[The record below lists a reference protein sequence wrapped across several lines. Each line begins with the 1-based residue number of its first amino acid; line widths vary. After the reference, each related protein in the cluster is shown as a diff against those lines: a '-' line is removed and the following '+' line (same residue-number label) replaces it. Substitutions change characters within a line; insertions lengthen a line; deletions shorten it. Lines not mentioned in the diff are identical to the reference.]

1 MLLLLS
7 ALVENGAGTGWTVY
21 DMLLLTIIL
30 IVWIMSLI
38 IPLDA
43 GNSSTLYRNRLLVL
57 INSAVIMSI
66 TRGLSA
72 WVTLNNLVLHNHL
85 STQISNSS
93 ETTRG
98 TFQGKGSK
106 QTQSEFQQWLVGVTD
121 GDGTFHFSCSKDGKW
136 VLYFKIAQSTYN
148 LRLLYYIKSQLGVGQ
163 VSVSETSGEFR
174 IRDKKNIIQYILPI
188 YDKYPLLTSK
198 QFNYNLFK
206 QAAIIM
212 TNDSLT
218 KLEKDTLL
226 NELKNQQMPDRYISS
241 AWITQVNVKYLTRD
255 AAITVISKF
264 WLIGFTEAE
273 GSFYLY
279 KKNEG
284 RIVHAFELTQKTE
297 DRIVLEG
304 IALVLNATLITK
316 KTYISVKAESNASIP
331 NIIKYFNNTMKG
343 MKSLEYRIWARSFNK
358 QCTGVKRY
366 EYLLKV
372 QNQMRNIRSIRLN
385 KNFKIVSYAQNRFS
399 NR

>member
-98 TFQGKGSK
+98 IFQGKGSK

-163 VSVSETSGEFR
+163 VSVSGISGEFR

-304 IALVLNATLITK
+304 IALVLNATLVTK

-331 NIIKYFNNTMKG
+331 HIIKYFNNTMKG

-372 QNQMRNIRSIRLN
+372 QDQMRNIRSIRLN

>member
-98 TFQGKGSK
+98 IFQGKGSK

-163 VSVSETSGEFR
+163 VSVSGISGEFR

-241 AWITQVNVKYLTRD
+241 AWITQVNVKYLTHFQLTDYKHFRWHRNRS
-255 AAITVISKF
+255 VGF
-264 WLIGFTEAE
+264 WT
-273 GSFYLY
+273 
-279 KKNEG
+279 
-284 RIVHAFELTQKTE
+284 
-297 DRIVLEG
+297 
-304 IALVLNATLITK
+304 
-316 KTYISVKAESNASIP
+316 
-331 NIIKYFNNTMKG
+331 
-343 MKSLEYRIWARSFNK
+343 
-358 QCTGVKRY
+358 
-366 EYLLKV
+366 
-372 QNQMRNIRSIRLN
+372 
-385 KNFKIVSYAQNRFS
+385 
-399 NR
+399 